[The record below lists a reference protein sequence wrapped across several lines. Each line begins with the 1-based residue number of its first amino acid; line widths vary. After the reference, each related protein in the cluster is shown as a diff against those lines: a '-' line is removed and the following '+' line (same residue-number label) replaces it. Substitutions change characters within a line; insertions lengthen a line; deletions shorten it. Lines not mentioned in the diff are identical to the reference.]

1 MNWNP
6 KPRSWS
12 QRVFASAA
20 FLAMATLLAAAP
32 TVLALD
38 PQTEVAQETW
48 IITGTSSSQALELVQ
63 AAGGTVTHEL
73 SVIRGVAALLTQG
86 QIAELKQNGEIKKA
100 WKDRPVEMAS
110 APQSQVSNT
119 KSFDTYTHYPA
130 QTGAAILHAFGLD
143 GDGVTVAVV
152 DTGYWKVNG
161 LKKNRDRESRVLAQY
176 DALTDEV
183 VSTWSKGVTNDD
195 NGHGTHVTGVIMDS
209 SRKFGLYRGMAPG
222 ADLVSVR
229 AFDAAGMSTYSDV
242 IRGIDWVV
250 ANKDQYDIRVLNLSF
265 GATPQSFYWDDPL
278 NLATMSAWREGIVVV
293 TSAGNSGP
301 DPFTI
306 GVPGNNPYVITAGAM
321 TDDYTPYDPSDD
333 RLTSFSSAGP
343 TATGWIKPDLVA
355 YGGHITAALP
365 SDSYLGEM
373 FPEWAIPPRFY
384 QLSGTSQ
391 AAAVTSGVV
400 ALLLQLDP
408 SLSPDDVK
416 CKLTS
421 SALVAVDANGDDAYN
436 PLQQG
441 SGLVNAISAV
451 LSDEVGCGNNGL
463 DIAADLDDDQHW
475 GGPVRQDEDGNLF
488 IIVNGEAHFLWD
500 GSYVPT
506 DGVVFATNNPWVGVE
521 NNPWV
526 NELPDVDYNLW
537 NGAGPT
543 PTNNPWV
550 NEYAWLNNN
559 PWVNENAWISAYP
572 EIFGSPSIVVGLPG
586 PAQPPYGWDEHTL
599 STAPPSQQE

>member
-1 MNWNP
+1 MKSNL
-6 KPRSWS
+6 KARSTS
-12 QRVFASAA
+12 LLIAA
-20 FLAMATLLAAAP
+20 LAIVTPAATLLAP
-32 TVLALD
+32 TPTAWASETQVASSAQASWIVTGSSTSEVRQIVLA
-38 PQTEVAQETW
+38 EHGA
-48 IITGTSSSQALELVQ
+48 
-63 AAGGTVTHEL
+63 VTHEL
-73 SVIRGVAALLTQG
+73 GIIKGVAALLTSHQVEEISKH
-86 QIAELKQNGEIKKA
+86 QEIKKI
-100 WKDRPVEMAS
+100 WRDRQVEMAS
-110 APQSQVSNT
+110 VPANPASET
-119 KSFDTYTHYPA
+119 KSFGSYTNYPA

-161 LKKNRDRESRVLAQY
+161 LKKNRDREDRVLAQY
-176 DALTDEV
+176 DAQNDEV

-209 SRKFGLYRGMAPG
+209 SKAFGLYRGMAPG
-222 ADLVSVR
+222 ADLVSVK
-229 AFDAAGMSTYSDV
+229 AFDATGLSTYADV
-242 IRGIDWVV
+242 IRGLDWVV
-250 ANKDQYDIRVLNLSF
+250 ENKDEYDIRVLNLSF
-265 GATPQSFYWDDPL
+265 GAAPQSFYWDDPL
-278 NLATMSAWREGIVVV
+278 NRAVMSAWREGIVVV
-293 TSAGNSGP
+293 TSAGNAGP

-306 GVPGNNPYVITAGAM
+306 GVPGNNPYVITTGAI
-321 TDDYTPYDPSDD
+321 TDNYTPYDPSDD

-343 TATGWIKPDLVA
+343 TATGWIKPDLMA
-355 YGGHITAALP
+355 FGGHITAALP
-365 SDSYLGEM
+365 SDSFLGEM
-373 FPEWAIPPRFY
+373 FPEWSVPPRFY

-391 AAAVTSGVV
+391 ATAITTGVV

-441 SGLVNAISAV
+441 AGLINAISAV
-451 LSDEVGCGNNGL
+451 LSDETGCGNNGL

-488 IIVNGEAHFLWD
+488 ITVDGEAHFLWD

-506 DGVVFATNNPWVGVE
+506 EGVVFSTNNPWVGVE

-526 NELPDVDYNLW
+526 NETPGVDYNLW
-537 NGAGPT
+537 DGVGPS

-572 EIFGSPSIVVGLPG
+572 EIFGTPSIVIGLPG
-586 PAQPPYGWDEHTL
+586 PGAADWAAKELT
-599 STAPPSQQE
+599 TAPSLQQE

>member
-1 MNWNP
+1 MSWNL
-6 KPRSWS
+6 KPRLRSS
-12 QRVFASAA
+12 RANALVILLAA
-20 FLAMATLLAAAP
+20 ATLLAPAP
-32 TVLALD
+32 TTLAAD
-38 PQTEVAQETW
+38 AQTDTSQTTW
-48 IITGTSSSQALELVQ
+48 IITGSSAQEARETVR
-63 AAGGTVTHEL
+63 AVGGSVTHEL
-73 SVIRGVAALLTQG
+73 GIIRGVAALLTRDQVAQVARHPG
-86 QIAELKQNGEIKKA
+86 TKKV
-100 WKDRPVEMAS
+100 WKDREVEMAS
-110 APQSQVSNT
+110 VPGDQPSNT

-152 DTGYWKVNG
+152 DTGYWRVDG

-195 NGHGTHVTGVIMDS
+195 NGHGSHVTGVIMDS
-209 SRKFGLYRGMAPG
+209 SRAFGLYRGMAPG
-222 ADLVSVR
+222 ADLVSVK
-229 AFDAAGMSTYSDV
+229 AFDASGLSTYSDV
-242 IRGIDWVV
+242 IRGLDWVV
-250 ANKDQYDIRVLNLSF
+250 ANKDTYDIRVLNLSF
-265 GATPQSFYWDDPL
+265 GAAPQSFYWDDPL
-278 NLATMSAWREGIVVV
+278 NRAVMSAWRAGIVVV

-306 GVPGNNPYVITAGAM
+306 GVPGNNPYVITAGAI
-321 TDDYTPYDPSDD
+321 TDSYSPYDPSDD

-365 SDSYLGEM
+365 ADSYLGEM
-373 FPEWAIPPRFY
+373 FPEWSIPPRFY

-391 AAAVTSGVV
+391 ATAVTTGVV

-408 SLSPDDVK
+408 SLNPDDVK

-421 SALVAVDANGDDAYN
+421 SALVAVDAAGDDAYN

-441 SGLVNAISAV
+441 AGLINAISAV

-463 DIAADLDDDQHW
+463 DVAADLDDDQHW
-475 GGPVRQDEDGNLF
+475 GGPVRQDDDGNLY
-488 IIVNGEAHFLWD
+488 ITVNGEPHFLWD

-506 DGVVFATNNPWVGVE
+506 EGVVFSTNNPWVGVE

-537 NGAGPT
+537 DGAAPT

-550 NEYAWLNNN
+550 NEYTWLNNN
-559 PWVNENAWISAYP
+559 PWVNENAWISTYP
-572 EIFGSPSIVVGLPG
+572 EIFGTPAVVGFPG
-586 PAQPPYGWDEHTL
+586 QAPPPANWGERPLT
-599 STAPPSQQE
+599 TAPPIQQE